1 MKIELADNQLKIY
14 FENEQEQK
22 DYEEWIAEARKL
34 LPRII
39 KLWSI
44 EPPIL
49 SVPQLFEKIRQED
62 GFLGSFKNF
71 FRSDNIKPIFIR
83 GPRPEGKPGRPI
95 DDRTIVAVF
104 RLICCAPYDLVLDQE
119 KKWRTEKYLA
129 DVRDKNAIRAVK
141 KAKYKAQKDA
151 DMCVARAQEAV
162 FDFLERYPELVV
174 NYIVFSN
181 VVKEKNGLAQAQSA
195 YFSSSVKPE

>member
-34 LPRII
+34 LPRIV
-39 KLWSI
+39 KFWSI

-129 DVRDKNAIRAVK
+129 DVRDKNVIRAVK
-141 KAKYKAQKDA
+141 KAKYEAQKDA
-151 DMCVARAQEAV
+151 DMCVARAQESV
-162 FDFLERYPELVV
+162 FDFLERYPELAV

-181 VVKEKNGLAQAQSA
+181 LAKDWHCSTQAQSI
-195 YFSSSVKPE
+195 

>member
-1 MKIELADNQLKIY
+1 MKIEFFENQLRIY
-14 FENEQEQK
+14 CENEQEQK
-22 DYEEWIAEARKL
+22 GYEEWIAGARKL
-34 LPRII
+34 LPRIV
-39 KLWSI
+39 KLWSL

-119 KKWRTEKYLA
+119 KKWRTGKYLA

-195 YFSSSVKPE
+195 CFSSSVKPE